1 MKVLGINFGGRA
13 HQRCEIMVKEALF
26 GAKEAGAEVEFV
38 RTVGMRIDP
47 CTGCGACSAS
57 KGGNVHCVRK
67 DDYAA
72 LEEKVLD
79 ADGLIIAAPVFS
91 VGTTGQM
98 KNFYD
103 RFGAAH
109 DRAQLNVEQA
119 KRIAAGKTGDALLD
133 PRYFKDRYVAYISV
147 GGADTPHWV
156 SLGLP
161 IMNEFGVSSYMK
173 VVGQM
178 DAYAQ
183 GVRTNPVLDEPM
195 MAHTRELGRR
205 VAQAI
210 GKPYEE
216 VEWFGDEGVCPYCH
230 TNSVMLNA
238 LPDIYCTTCGARG
251 TMGVEDGK
259 IALHWLPASDPRQES
274 RTLMQGLDAHCREIA
289 HMMEVCIPKLTEYKD
304 VIAERE
310 KKYREFDKYIQEMD
324 EA

>member
-1 MKVLGINFGGRA
+1 MKILGINFGGRA
-13 HQRCEIMVKEALF
+13 MQRCEIMVKEALF
-26 GAKEAGAEVEFV
+26 GAKEAGADVEFI
-38 RTVGMRIDP
+38 RTIGMRIDP
-47 CTGCGACSAS
+47 CTGCGACSCT

-72 LEEKVLD
+72 LEEKILD

-91 VGTTGQM
+91 VGVTGQM

-119 KRIAAGKTGDALLD
+119 KRIAEGKTGDELLD
-133 PRYFKDRYVAYISV
+133 PRYFKNRYVAYISV

-183 GVRTNPVLDEPM
+183 GVRTNPVLDQPM
-195 MAHTRELGRR
+195 MDHCHELGKR
-205 VAQAI
+205 VAQAV
-210 GKPYEE
+210 GKAYEE

-230 TNSVMLNA
+230 TVSVMMNQ

-251 TMGVEDGK
+251 TLDVVDGK
-259 IALHWLPASDPRQES
+259 IKFNWLPADDPRQES
-274 RTLMQGLDAHCREIA
+274 RTLMAGLNAHCREIA
-289 HMMEVCIPKLTEYKD
+289 HMMEVCIPKMIENKDFIEEKLQRYKNFD
-304 VIAERE
+304 KIIAE
-310 KKYREFDKYIQEMD
+310 MD
-324 EA
+324 